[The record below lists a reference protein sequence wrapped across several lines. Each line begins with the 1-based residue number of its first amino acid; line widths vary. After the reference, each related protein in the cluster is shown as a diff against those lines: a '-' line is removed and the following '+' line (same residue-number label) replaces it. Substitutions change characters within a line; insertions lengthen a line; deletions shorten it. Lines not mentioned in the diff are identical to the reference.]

1 MAAVIIGMAELAAA
15 SVAADPKFSAM
26 VKQIDEAA
34 ERGAQLVQRMLALA
48 RKQPLERRILDLNDA
63 VKRAVGMLQRTPG
76 THVARQCRRAMLS
89 FEVCCPSRHNKEDHM
104 AAVARIAHREEWL
117 SILIALGTTVGS
129 VASFWL
135 APTYQPASGLAW
147 TLAGW
152 FAFGY
157 LFFQTLFLLVSA
169 TQGKAL
175 GVSDPIVASFPFV
188 AGLVVVAAWLL
199 GRLPLS
205 HFQLNG
211 LAFLLATTLAE
222 FFLTVWIRI
231 VVNRRAAAVDT
242 K

>member
-1 MAAVIIGMAELAAA
+1 
-15 SVAADPKFSAM
+15 
-26 VKQIDEAA
+26 
-34 ERGAQLVQRMLALA
+34 MLYREKTVWLQVRVLPGPPRPQA
-48 RKQPLERRILDLNDA
+48 PLDR
-63 VKRAVGMLQRTPG
+63 
-76 THVARQCRRAMLS
+76 
-89 FEVCCPSRHNKEDHM
+89 SRHNKEDHM

-199 GRLPLS
+199 DRLPLS
-205 HFQLNG
+205 HFQFFSRRLPG
-211 LAFLLATTLAE
+211 PLATTLAE

-242 K
+242 R

>member
-1 MAAVIIGMAELAAA
+1 
-15 SVAADPKFSAM
+15 
-26 VKQIDEAA
+26 
-34 ERGAQLVQRMLALA
+34 MLAFA
-48 RKQPLERRILDLNDA
+48 RKQPLEQHILDLIDA
-63 VKRAVGMLQRTPG
+63 VERAAGMLERTPG
-76 THVARQCRRAMLS
+76 TYVARQCRRPMLS
-89 FEVCCPSRHNKEDHM
+89 FEVCSPSRHNKEDHM

-231 VVNRRAAAVDT
+231 VVNRRAAVVDSR
-242 K
+242 

>member
-1 MAAVIIGMAELAAA
+1 LQVRVLPG
-15 SVAADPKFSAM
+15 PPRP
-26 VKQIDEAA
+26 QT
-34 ERGAQLVQRMLALA
+34 
-48 RKQPLERRILDLNDA
+48 PLD
-63 VKRAVGMLQRTPG
+63 
-76 THVARQCRRAMLS
+76 
-89 FEVCCPSRHNKEDHM
+89 PSRHNKEDHM

-231 VVNRRAAAVDT
+231 VVNRRAAVVDSR
-242 K
+242 

>member
-15 SVAADPKFSAM
+15 RVAADPKLSAM

-34 ERGAQLVQRMLALA
+34 ERGAQLVPRMLAFA
-48 RKQPLERRILDLNDA
+48 RKQPLEQRILDLNDA
-63 VKRAVGMLQRTPG
+63 VKRAVGWNALQVPMWLDNA
-76 THVARQCRRAMLS
+76 VARCSPSRS
-89 FEVCCPSRHNKEDHM
+89 VDPSRHNKEDHM

-231 VVNRRAAAVDT
+231 VVNRRAAVVDSR
-242 K
+242 